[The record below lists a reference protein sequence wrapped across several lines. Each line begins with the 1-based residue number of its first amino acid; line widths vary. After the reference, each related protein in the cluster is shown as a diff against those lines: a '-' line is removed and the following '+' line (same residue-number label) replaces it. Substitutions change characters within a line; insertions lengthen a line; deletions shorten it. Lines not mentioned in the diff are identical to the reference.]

1 MSKKKDKQEQK
12 QKDKMK
18 ENKKLDKKKHTPT
31 MIALGVLLVLGSM
44 AAGQAF
50 KPYGD
55 GLFSFLQTED
65 LSVTDD
71 AVFHDQTTFDGNV
84 HLNAGLYMTT
94 TCNGDLYIEAGQVRV
109 ECDDS

>member
-18 ENKKLDKKKHTPT
+18 ENKKLQKKKNTT
-31 MIALGVLLVLGSM
+31 AYVALGVLLVLGSM
-44 AAGQAF
+44 AVGQAF

-55 GLFSFLQTED
+55 GLFGFLQTED

-71 AVFHDQTTFDGNV
+71 AVFADQVTFNGAIHID
-84 HLNAGLYMTT
+84 T
-94 TCNGDLYIEAGQVRV
+94 TCNGNLYVQNNQVLV
-109 ECDDS
+109 DCWEE